1 MFKANVDKTVGKQ
14 AQLCIAFGIANWF
27 DLSKEKSVAVK

>member
-1 MFKANVDKTVGKQ
+1 MFQVNVDKTVGEQ

-27 DLSKEKSVAVK
+27 NLSEEKSAAM